1 MPSHKVECASSDTVL
16 NPSTGK
22 YVKKTGRIGR
32 QIMQKS
38 GDMPSHKASDTVLN
52 PSTGK
57 YVKKTGRI
65 GRQIMQKSALS
76 ELSEKR
82 NKRGKQPTAKIDG
95 RQPFTVDVRKGKS
108 PSVTF
113 TVQDFDATRLA
124 PLMRSFLHHKT
135 LQRMLLTYPEPNYI
149 MNMSGGGE
157 KGVNL
162 SDASVA
168 FVFRFNP
175 LPLRWLRTPALPAQ
189 LSSQFKKIRCDPV
202 KGFPNI
208 KANNCLIGN
217 PQKLF
222 YRKAQT
228 LGQYAALMA
237 TPTRE
242 TLRDHNKMFGIISK
256 WKKFRNHNLDVPLLH
271 FK

>member
-1 MPSHKVECASSDTVL
+1 MPSHKVECAS
-16 NPSTGK
+16 
-22 YVKKTGRIGR
+22 
-32 QIMQKS
+32 
-38 GDMPSHKASDTVLN
+38 SDTVLN